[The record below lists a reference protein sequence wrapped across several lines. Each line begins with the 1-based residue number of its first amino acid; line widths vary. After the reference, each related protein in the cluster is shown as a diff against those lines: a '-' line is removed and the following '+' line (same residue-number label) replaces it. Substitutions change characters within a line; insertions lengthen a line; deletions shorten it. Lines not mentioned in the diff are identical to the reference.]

1 MQFDFGS
8 GWRRAWKRDSG
19 TMMFRAAEA
28 VLIAGIVW
36 AAVDLFWVTV
46 RPYGPVG
53 RWQADSGAVTAADPS
68 ILSTFDPFFRNAG
81 AAGPANVTSLPLKL
95 FGVRIDEAM
104 GRGSAIIASTDGIQN
119 NYAVGE
125 EIVPGVKLKSVAFDN
140 VTIDRGG
147 VSEQLFLDQSVVAPI
162 AAPGAPPVGIPGIG
176 PGGAPSLGPPSLADV
191 VSFSQRVEKGAVT
204 GLVVSPKG
212 PGSQF
217 AALGLQSGDVVTSIN
232 GSTIR
237 SAEDAVRAV
246 GASGSVTIVVERGGQ
261 TLTLAPKVIR

>member
-1 MQFDFGS
+1 MQIDWAS
-8 GWRRAWKRDSG
+8 GWRRVSKRGSG
-19 TMMFRAAEA
+19 ATLFRVTEILL
-28 VLIAGIVW
+28 VAGIVW
-36 AAVDLFWVTV
+36 AAVDVFWVSV

-53 RWQADSGAVTAADPS
+53 RWQAASGAVTIADPLL
-68 ILSTFDPFFRNAG
+68 LSTFDPFFRNAG
-81 AAGPANVTSLPLKL
+81 PIGPTNVTSLPLTL

-147 VSEQLFLDQSVVAPI
+147 VSEQLFLDQSVVAPV
-162 AAPGAPPVGIPGIG
+162 AAPGAPPGGIPGI
-176 PGGAPSLGPPSLADV
+176 PGRPPLLAPPSLGDA

-212 PGSQF
+212 AGTEF
-217 AALGLQSGDVVTSIN
+217 AALGLQSGDIVTSIN

-246 GASGSVTIVVERGGQ
+246 GAGGSVTLVIERGGQ
-261 TLTLAPKVIR
+261 TLTLSPKVVR